1 MEWTEQHDNILC
13 QEILVLEPFKAKKG
27 SIARGQIWDKIANNL
42 NSLQRPQFRVTK
54 RSVRERYTLLSDKF
68 RAKMRDEEKASG
80 IDTDLSD
87 VEKAL
92 EEIEEKET
100 VVEETAQNDEKK
112 VDNAKAAEMRYR
124 ALENLA
130 GTQKRQRK
138 DEVENE
144 TAARAKLRR
153 SGSDTVAYLRE
164 KNDLMQKWKMEE
176 MQLRKQR
183 PQAESKKEEQSKK
196 QTAGHPYE
204 NETRIN
210 THCHPHH

>member
-92 EEIEEKET
+92 EGIVEKEA
-100 VVEETAQNDEKK
+100 VVEETAQNDKKK
-112 VDNAKAAEMRYR
+112 VDSAKAAEMRYR
-124 ALENLA
+124 ALENLG

-144 TAARAKLRR
+144 TAARAKRRR

-183 PQAESKKEEQSKK
+183 PEAESKKEEQSKK
-196 QTAGHPYE
+196 QTGQPYE

>member
-42 NSLQRPQFRVTK
+42 NSLQHHQFRVTK
-54 RSVRERYTLLSDKF
+54 RSIRERYTLLSDKF
-68 RAKMRDEEKASG
+68 RTKMRNEGKASG

-92 EEIEEKET
+92 EEIVEKEA
-100 VVEETAQNDEKK
+100 VFEETAQNDKK
-112 VDNAKAAEMRYR
+112 KFDNAKAAEMRYR
-124 ALENLA
+124 ALENLG

-138 DEVENE
+138 DEVEND
-144 TAARAKLRR
+144 TAPRAKRRR
-153 SGSDTVAYLRE
+153 SGSDAEAYLRG
-164 KNDLMQKWKMEE
+164 KNDLMQKWKMDE

-183 PQAESKKEEQSKK
+183 LEAESNKEEQSKK
-196 QTAGHPYE
+196 QHQDLMQVTLTKTKLG
-204 NETRIN
+204 
-210 THCHPHH
+210 